1 METASARPTTIP
13 IFLLRPATNEEQTSF
28 RESQGKLC
36 KRKEAAQLD
45 KMCILQ
51 NTNKIFFCI
60 L

>member
-13 IFLLRPATNEEQTSF
+13 NFPAAPRNQ
-28 RESQGKLC
+28 RGANQIQGKLC
-36 KRKEAAQLD
+36 KRKEAVQLD

-51 NTNKIFFCI
+51 NTNKIIFCI